1 MVNEQAQEWCWPL
14 DSSTATAFAPSSP
27 SARSM
32 GVVSDDIDTASILAS
47 EEGRQ
52 DDPAVL
58 AVANKKQKLASS
70 NSPSACMEAPTSHQE
85 QPAPVLKHKTS
96 FHHTGISNIKNHKH
110 TTASEFSSNDI
121 SQSHPPQQNK
131 IKKSETPAL
140 AKLLRAVSASQ
151 ALEASTNST
160 GGPKQQVSAEDIL
173 ARRRERNRALA
184 KEARARKKN
193 QIESVTAQLKCLI
206 KENSNLQSIINKHIA
221 GPKHKKDTLI
231 QAQQALLKVPDIVW
245 EAIGLPNPR
254 EISQLGD
261 HNSNSTNTMKET
273 KSDDRVCNSF
283 GCSMLEDLAAPQPK
297 LQRALES
304 DQTAENNALSVVEED
319 LLLSTAVTIPQ
330 EATAVFEESA
340 SSDPFVLPI
349 SGGIPNPLSATLT
362 LQTRS
367 PASFEKNPSS
377 SWPLFEQ

>member
-14 DSSTATAFAPSSP
+14 DSSTVTAFAPSSP

-96 FHHTGISNIKNHKH
+96 VHHTGISNIKNHKH
-110 TTASEFSSNDI
+110 TTASEFSSNDM

-131 IKKSETPAL
+131 IKKSKTPAL

-151 ALEASTNST
+151 ALEASTKST
-160 GGPKQQVSAEDIL
+160 GGPKQVSAEDIL
-173 ARRRERNRALA
+173 ARRRERNRVLA

-221 GPKHKKDTLI
+221 GPKPKKDTLI

-245 EAIGLPNPR
+245 EAVGLPNPR

-261 HNSNSTNTMKET
+261 HNSNSTNTVKET
-273 KSDDRVCNSF
+273 KSDDRVCDSF
-283 GCSMLEDLAAPQPK
+283 GCSMLEDAAPQPK
-297 LQRALES
+297 LQQRAVES
-304 DQTAENNALSVVEED
+304 DQTAENQELFLSSVMAIKHEANA
-319 LLLSTAVTIPQ
+319 A
-330 EATAVFEESA
+330 FEEST
-340 SSDPFVLPI
+340 SSFVLPI